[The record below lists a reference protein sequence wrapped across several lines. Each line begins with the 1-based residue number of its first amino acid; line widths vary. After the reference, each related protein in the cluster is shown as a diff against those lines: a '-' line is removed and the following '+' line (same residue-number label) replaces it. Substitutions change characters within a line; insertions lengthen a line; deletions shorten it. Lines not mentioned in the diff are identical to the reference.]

1 MIYRFN
7 TFVLIP
13 NDGWGGVNPSASFSE
28 ALIAN
33 EGMDSY
39 RRKAWILTYDDMIYN
54 MPYDDD
60 ADVNTDELKS
70 KDPLRGIKSKNGV
83 FGNAGYWSYMLAPL
97 RSDLIV
103 NNTSTTQQND
113 IVMRYAE
120 VLLLYAEACV
130 GNDPDGS
137 GLKAL
142 QEVQKRAGS
151 AHVSSVLTL
160 DEVKNEL
167 MPYPYTE
174 RFINPNIVQNPG
186 W

>member
-1 MIYRFN
+1 
-7 TFVLIP
+7 
-13 NDGWGGVNPSASFSE
+13 
-28 ALIAN
+28 
-33 EGMDSY
+33 
-39 RRKAWILTYDDMIYN
+39 
-54 MPYDDD
+54 
-60 ADVNTDELKS
+60 
-70 KDPLRGIKSKNGV
+70 
-83 FGNAGYWSYMLAPL
+83 
-97 RSDLIV
+97 
-103 NNTSTTQQND
+103 
-113 IVMRYAE
+113 MRYAE

-174 RFINPNIVQNPG
+174 RSINPNIVQNPG